1 MHFSPIS
8 FSLSLPFR
16 ALEKNGT
23 IITYWQNA
31 AVLDRANNLAFSEN
45 ESMTN
50 IEALAQQ
57 SYKQH
62 GYQML
67 DKIDQLIMILVT
79 RVTTTS
85 SNDSILKEYFH
96 RVAQSHSEY
105 RIKQDHVDVRSDHNK
120 SKMSFFFQML
130 CVSFIECLKNLVYQN
145 GHEWTIKH
153 EMTWMKLLTLLTTPF
168 LSSQINSSLSTKITS

>member
-105 RIKQDHVDVRSDHNK
+105 RIKQDHVDVRSDHK
-120 SKMSFFFQML
+120 
-130 CVSFIECLKNLVYQN
+130 
-145 GHEWTIKH
+145 
-153 EMTWMKLLTLLTTPF
+153 
-168 LSSQINSSLSTKITS
+168 